1 MASMRALLRARLWRQ
16 PASLSSHGVRSITP
30 NEHLQH
36 AHHEQTEQQ
45 HFFSSMPA
53 ASPAFSTSSNYISGR
68 ADAAGTAHYAQRFAG
83 QAAVGHFRTLRATPQ
98 VGDLIVSSLG
108 HGTYLGSDSD
118 SEDRE
123 YMEAVTRSLTL
134 GINYIDCASNFRNM
148 RSEVA
153 VGSCLTR
160 AIKQKLIDRNEVIV
174 CTKGGFLS
182 FDFREDIEP
191 RTYIDDTYVKTG
203 LFQLNEF
210 VGGCHCLSGPFLKN
224 QLELSRRNFNLDV
237 VDIYFVHNPEI
248 QLNVVPRQTVL
259 SRIKNAFAALEECVK
274 EGKITMY
281 GVASWNAFR
290 TNSSAKLHLSLEELV
305 HFAKE
310 VGGENHHFKVIQL
323 PFNLKLQDAATSPTQ
338 SVRGKRMPALHAA
351 HHLGIQVIGT
361 AAINQANFTNCFS
374 PEVRERFPEI
384 GERRTDAQCA
394 LQFVRTTPGLTA
406 GVVGMRNIMHVEEN
420 CSLFR
425 YPANPRQ

>member
-1 MASMRALLRARLWRQ
+1 MASMRTLLRARLWRQ
-16 PASLSSHGVRSITP
+16 PASVISRFIAPT
-30 NEHLQH
+30 EHLQH
-36 AHHEQTEQQ
+36 AHHQQTEQQQQQ

-53 ASPAFSTSSNYISGR
+53 ASPAFSTNSNYIPGR

-83 QAAVGHFRTLRATPQ
+83 QTAAGHFRTLKATPQ

-153 VGSCLTR
+153 VGVCLTR
-160 AIKQKLIDRNEVIV
+160 AIKQKLIERNEVIV
-174 CTKGGFLS
+174 CTKGGFLT

-323 PFNLKLQDAATSPTQ
+323 PFNLKLQDAATTPTQ
-338 SVRGKRMPALHAA
+338 TVRGKRMPALHAA

-361 AAINQANFTNCFS
+361 AAINQANFMNCFS
-374 PEVRERFPEI
+374 PEVRARFPEI

-420 CSLFR
+420 CALFR
-425 YPANPRQ
+425 YPTSPRQ

>member
-1 MASMRALLRARLWRQ
+1 MASMRSLLRARPWRQ
-16 PASLSSHGVRSITP
+16 SASVSSYGVRSIAP
-30 NEHLQH
+30 SKHVQH
-36 AHHEQTEQQ
+36 ARTEEQQ
-45 HFFSSMPA
+45 RHFFSSMPA
-53 ASPAFSTSSNYISGR
+53 ASPASSTNSHYIPGR
-68 ADAAGTAHYAQRFAG
+68 ADAAGTAHYAQRFAN
-83 QAAVGHFRTLRATPQ
+83 QTALGHFRTLRATPQ

-134 GINYIDCASNFRNM
+134 GINFIDCASNFRNM

-153 VGSCLTR
+153 VGTCLTR
-160 AIKQKLIDRNEVIV
+160 AFKQKLIDRNEVIV
-174 CTKGGFLS
+174 CTKAGFLS

-191 RTYIDDTYVKTG
+191 RTYIDETYVKTG

-237 VDIYFVHNPEI
+237 VDIFFVHNPEI

-259 SRIKNAFAALEECVK
+259 SRIKNAFAALEECVS

-310 VGGENHHFKVIQL
+310 VGMLFFYFKIL
-323 PFNLKLQDAATSPTQ
+323 
-338 SVRGKRMPALHAA
+338 
-351 HHLGIQVIGT
+351 
-361 AAINQANFTNCFS
+361 C
-374 PEVRERFPEI
+374 
-384 GERRTDAQCA
+384 
-394 LQFVRTTPGLTA
+394 
-406 GVVGMRNIMHVEEN
+406 MRNQILPCKCISFCSVENALVQHSYEGVYEKN
-420 CSLFR
+420 SRSFVFD
-425 YPANPRQ
+425 PRTSSVILDECIL